1 MKISSNIVF
10 VRFEG
15 LRLLDLVSDAN
26 LNLDIQ
32 KVARR
37 TFDKSLMNSRVCV
50 TCFIK

>member
-15 LRLLDLVSDAN
+15 LRLLDLVWDAN
-26 LNLDIQ
+26 LNSDIQ

-37 TFDKSLMNSRVCV
+37 TFDSCKSLIILR
-50 TCFIK
+50 